1 MNRESS
7 HMLFRHKVAPLHGYL
22 TLKIHKA
29 NYVSCEFKLYERATC
44 PTMKVKSVRKR
55 WHMES
60 KIEGEGEVAK
70 GGEDVTAAT

>member
-1 MNRESS
+1 MFLASLNCT
-7 HMLFRHKVAPLHGYL
+7 KGQ
-22 TLKIHKA
+22 
-29 NYVSCEFKLYERATC
+29 TC